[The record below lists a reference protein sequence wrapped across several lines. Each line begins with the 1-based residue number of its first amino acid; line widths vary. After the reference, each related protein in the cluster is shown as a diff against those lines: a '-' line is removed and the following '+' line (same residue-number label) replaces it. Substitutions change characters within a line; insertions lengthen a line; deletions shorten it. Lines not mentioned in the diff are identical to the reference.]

1 MTTENTTQV
10 PETTPDETSAP
21 STVDDTAT
29 IDRATFDDLYAQV
42 TGLLSA
48 WGDLDVEG
56 QRVDAA
62 GLIFEQLEWLED
74 RIHYL
79 RRTLATVLMEPT
91 ADSFKGHGLDSGVDY
106 AEANP
111 WRGLDVAQD
120 DDDDDAAQ
128 DEAPDEGDTPVAHD
142 AAQQGVDGLAQT
154 YVDKIKQ
161 AEVEL
166 DGARVCVEDAEC
178 TIAYYTGK
186 LDGLRGRPGF
196 NEDTATEGQDTEDD
210 AHAAAQ
216 QAVEGLEE
224 LGLVAVTQADS
235 VGEDAPQGD
244 DEAPEAPEEAR
255 R

>member
-106 AEANP
+106 AGANP
-111 WRGLDVAQD
+111 WRG
-120 DDDDDAAQ
+120 
-128 DEAPDEGDTPVAHD
+128 HD
-142 AAQQGVDGLAQT
+142 DGL
-154 YVDKIKQ
+154 
-161 AEVEL
+161 L
-166 DGARVCVEDAEC
+166 CLRMARMLQEH
-178 TIAYYTGK
+178 K
-186 LDGLRGRPGF
+186 
-196 NEDTATEGQDTEDD
+196 
-210 AHAAAQ
+210 AAA
-216 QAVEGLEE
+216 
-224 LGLVAVTQADS
+224 
-235 VGEDAPQGD
+235 
-244 DEAPEAPEEAR
+244 
-255 R
+255 